1 MSSFGTG
8 LLKAVAVKI
17 FAVRANVVQVCGKTA
32 EDECKKSHRTSP
44 CARRQISLRAF
55 YTALRS
61 DRLETV
67 SAASDASAS
76 FGVLTENEM
85 CMQIQHTHLSCWY
98 LVSELDWCSG
108 RTD

>member
-8 LLKAVAVKI
+8 LLKAVVVKI
-17 FAVRANVVQVCGKTA
+17 FAVRAKIVQVCGKTA
-32 EDECKKSHRTSP
+32 EDECKKISTRPSP
-44 CARRQISLRAF
+44 TQPARFF

-61 DRLETV
+61 DSLETV

-85 CMQIQHTHLSCWY
+85 FM
-98 LVSELDWCSG
+98 
-108 RTD
+108 